1 MAPPVSLSAISVQ
14 DIWLVTLDDTEGHEQ
29 DGTRPVIIMG
39 VHTQSKLTMITP
51 CTGTIRAT
59 RFPDTHQL
67 SPTFTNG
74 LTKDSVALVYQTRA
88 LTTTRFIRK
97 MGKCSDA
104 DFEVIK
110 ILLKTYLCL

>member
-14 DIWLVTLDDTEGHEQ
+14 DIWLVTLDDAEGHEQ

-39 VHTQSKLTMITP
+39 LHTPSKLTMITP

-59 RFPDTHQL
+59 RFPHTHQL

-74 LTKDSVALVYQTRA
+74 LSKDSVALVYQTRA
-88 LTTTRFIRK
+88 LSTTRFIRK
-97 MGKCSDA
+97 MGKCSQA
-104 DFEVIK
+104 DFEAIK
-110 ILLKTYLCL
+110 IMLEDYLDL